1 MKKNFDTLKNSLFG
15 NNDQPSEE
23 PAGSFDE
30 QEEKPVNIL
39 CKMIMDLYKED
50 PKKYAQIVNEANQY
64 TDYHDDY
71 RVYFDTDEKFRELVN
86 MKYTD
91 THHYYSIIRRYENMM
106 NRFLVLFDLGWVFHV
121 NMPEPKESDLPSP
134 MTIDDTIKKLD
145 QQKNNPY
152 CRQFSNWLIELKTYR
167 EILPNA
173 LKSAK
178 KKKTKK
184 KTGKK
189 KEILGPPPPPPFEDA
204 GI

>member
-1 MKKNFDTLKNSLFG
+1 
-15 NNDQPSEE
+15 
-23 PAGSFDE
+23 
-30 QEEKPVNIL
+30 
-39 CKMIMDLYKED
+39 
-50 PKKYAQIVNEANQY
+50 
-64 TDYHDDY
+64 
-71 RVYFDTDEKFRELVN
+71 
-86 MKYTD
+86 
-91 THHYYSIIRRYENMM
+91 MM

-134 MTIDDTIKKLD
+134 MTIDESIKKLD

-178 KKKTKK
+178 KKKK
-184 KTGKK
+184 KTSKK
-189 KEILGPPPPPPFEDA
+189 KEKLGPPPPPPIEDA